1 MKTHRFFSVFLLL
14 ILAVSLLTGPASAA
28 EVPDPAI
35 QAKAALLVDANT
47 GRMVYGKNEHE
58 ELYPASLTKIMTA
71 LLTLEAVDSGQLSMD
86 QPITVTE
93 SALEG
98 LAADGSTAGIRAGE
112 VLTVEQLLYCL
123 LLPSANEAA
132 QILAEAVDGDQA
144 AFVEHMN
151 QRAKE
156 LGCQGTHFVNVHGFH
171 DPNHYTTAYD
181 IALMMQAAM
190 EHELFQT
197 IITSP
202 NYVIPATNLSEERTV
217 RNTNALTS
225 NWTYTGYLYRRGTG
239 GKTGSTDEAGKC
251 LVETAKDGDTYLISV
266 ILGSGPVTDANG
278 EERQGQFY
286 ETIRLLD
293 WGFDNF
299 RRVTLAPEGTLVAK
313 VNVNLSTQA
322 DEVNVKP
329 QGEVTRTLPKDVDL
343 DRVEMVPRLFSE
355 SVDAPVEAGQVLGTM
370 VLSYEGTEYGTLDL
384 VADTSV
390 ERSQLLY
397 YKSQVEHFFQNSGV
411 KLILAVVLIVGAVV
425 LLRLLVFRR
434 SRRYRAGMGAGRRGH
449 YSGRRR
455 R

>member
-299 RRVTLAPEGTLVAK
+299 RRVTLAP
-313 VNVNLSTQA
+313 
-322 DEVNVKP
+322 
-329 QGEVTRTLPKDVDL
+329 
-343 DRVEMVPRLFSE
+343 
-355 SVDAPVEAGQVLGTM
+355 
-370 VLSYEGTEYGTLDL
+370 
-384 VADTSV
+384 
-390 ERSQLLY
+390 
-397 YKSQVEHFFQNSGV
+397 
-411 KLILAVVLIVGAVV
+411 GA
-425 LLRLLVFRR
+425 RWWPR
-434 SRRYRAGMGAGRRGH
+434 SRSTCPPRRT
-449 YSGRRR
+449 R
-455 R
+455 